1 MVTPARYLLQICTAR
16 IRSSKFSTSD
26 FPIRG
31 GNKTMRAFFTT
42 IAGSALLMGAWVSS
56 SAAQIPICPPEVAS
70 AKAMLNARG
79 SDAQASARGMSK
91 QASRGQDVQAPRSQ
105 DVQAPRNQDVQAP
118 RSQDLQAPRD
128 RYGEAS
134 PERSAPGAPLSA
146 QALVR
151 EAEAACQQGRTA
163 EAREKAL
170 AALEIMKQ

>member
-1 MVTPARYLLQICTAR
+1 
-16 IRSSKFSTSD
+16 
-26 FPIRG
+26 
-31 GNKTMRAFFTT
+31 MRAFFTT

-91 QASRGQDVQAPRSQ
+91 QASRGQDVQAARSQDVQAPRSQ

>member
-1 MVTPARYLLQICTAR
+1 M
-16 IRSSKFSTSD
+16 
-26 FPIRG
+26 
-31 GNKTMRAFFTT
+31 KTLFTT
-42 IAGSALLMGAWVSS
+42 IAGSALIVGAWVSS
-56 SAAQIPICPPEVAS
+56 SPAQIPICPPEVAS

-79 SDAQASARGMSK
+79 SDAQASARSRNTEV
-91 QASRGQDVQAPRSQ
+91 SRGQNVQAARSQDVQAPRNQDVQAPRNQDVQAPRSQ

-118 RSQDLQAPRD
+118 RGQDVPAPRD
-128 RYGEAS
+128 NRYGQTS

-170 AALEIMKQ
+170 AALEIMKR